1 MALAC
6 IFVLLPVRSWLQ
18 SCVADEDISA
28 DKVTYAERL
37 HFFSSDYDVSN
48 PLTAKAGRIRM
59 LELQISTT
67 EDPERKKELEEQK
80 SSVNNMTAIQQMQ
93 SYVV

>member
-1 MALAC
+1 MAIAC
-6 IFVLLPVRSWLQ
+6 IFVLLPIRSWLQ
-18 SCVADEDISA
+18 SCVADEEISH
-28 DKVTYAERL
+28 DKVTYAERV

-48 PLTAKAGRIRM
+48 PLTAKAGKIRM

-67 EDPERKKELEEQK
+67 EDPERKKQLEEQK
-80 SSVNNMTAIQQMQ
+80 TGVANMTAIQQMQ